1 MTKPLFVWVQLAQL
15 PRDYRG
21 GRGYSLKRSLE
32 SPVGPDGAE
41 MGVLGREPG
50 HPFSSLWTVPGGHS
64 VPVSSGD
71 WAGPKSLNSWSEPL
85 V

>member
-21 GRGYSLKRSLE
+21 GRGYSLN
-32 SPVGPDGAE
+32 DGAE

-50 HPFSSLWTVPGGHS
+50 HPFSSLWTVPGEHS

-71 WAGPKSLNSWSEPL
+71 WAGPESLNSWSEPL

>member
-1 MTKPLFVWVQLAQL
+1 M
-15 PRDYRG
+15 
-21 GRGYSLKRSLE
+21 
-32 SPVGPDGAE
+32 GPDGAE

-50 HPFSSLWTVPGGHS
+50 HPFSSLWTVPGEHS

-71 WAGPKSLNSWSEPL
+71 WAGPESLNSWSEPL